1 MVSTIHIKISQNLSP
16 GRGVGRF
23 FFLGGGGVKWFSEG
37 TGRGISRR
45 QLSIKVGLLTIN
57 CQWGRI
63 IRILQKPRGDQADF
77 VVTQV
82 KSTRIILPP
91 SPSPSPSPS
100 PLVWYHNFQYHYLP
114 GVYFVVVKYERI
126 SAYASF
132 PFIILSLPSNVWLV
146 LIDVF
151 VPLIYTWSTGLVPS
165 PLDTLSG
172 TQCAMWSFSR

>member
-1 MVSTIHIKISQNLSP
+1 MVNTIHIRTSQNLS
-16 GRGVGRF
+16 RGEGSEDF
-23 FFLGGGGVKWFSEG
+23 FFWGGGVKWFSGG

-45 QLSIKVGLLTIN
+45 QRSIKVGLLTIN
-57 CQWGRI
+57 SQWGRI
-63 IRILQKPRGDQADF
+63 IRKLQKPRGDQADF

-91 SPSPSPSPS
+91 SPSPSP
-100 PLVWYHNFQYHYLP
+100 LVWYHNFQNHYLP

-126 SAYASF
+126 SVYASF
-132 PFIILSLPSNVWLV
+132 PFIILSLPSNVWFV
-146 LIDVF
+146 FIDVF

-172 TQCAMWSFSR
+172 TQCAKWSFSR

>member
-1 MVSTIHIKISQNLSP
+1 MVSTIHIKTSQNLSP
-16 GRGVGRF
+16 GGRGRKIF
-23 FFLGGGGVKWFSEG
+23 FFGGGGGVKWFSGG
-37 TGRGISRR
+37 TRRGISRR

-82 KSTRIILPP
+82 QSTRIILP
-91 SPSPSPSPS
+91 PSPSPSPS
-100 PLVWYHNFQYHYLP
+100 PLVWYHNFQNHYLP
-114 GVYFVVVKYERI
+114 GVYFVVVKYETI

-172 TQCAMWSFSR
+172 TQCEMWSFSR